1 MLRRTTAVAM
11 LSCAVVSGATLG
23 IGTPPASAATS
34 SSSRVHTFAIPGIY
48 GISAWGNY
56 ERVGSKV
63 RIAVCVKDT
72 ARDVYG
78 GAAAGVAFD
87 GAQHQVV
94 SAVAI
99 GYRHSACQTMTSKY
113 TSHLAVDAVS
123 GWPDGKVRKA
133 GRVKQVY

>member
-1 MLRRTTAVAM
+1 MLRHTTAVAM
-11 LSCAVVSGATLG
+11 LSSAVVSGATLG
-23 IGTPPASAATS
+23 IGALPAAAATS
-34 SSSRVHTFAIPGIY
+34 SVHTFAIPGIY

-63 RIAVCVKDT
+63 RITVCVKDT

-87 GAQHQVV
+87 GAQRQIV

-99 GYRHSACQTMTSKY
+99 GYRHRGCQTMTSRY

>member
-11 LSCAVVSGATLG
+11 LSCAVASGATLG
-23 IGTPPASAATS
+23 IGALPASAATS
-34 SSSRVHTFAIPGIY
+34 GSSVHTFAIPGIY

-56 ERVGSKV
+56 ERVGSKM
-63 RIAVCVKDT
+63 RIIVCVKDT

-78 GAAAGVAFD
+78 GAVAGVAFD
-87 GAQHQVV
+87 GAQRQVA

-99 GYRHSACQTMTSKY
+99 GYRHSACQAMTSRY